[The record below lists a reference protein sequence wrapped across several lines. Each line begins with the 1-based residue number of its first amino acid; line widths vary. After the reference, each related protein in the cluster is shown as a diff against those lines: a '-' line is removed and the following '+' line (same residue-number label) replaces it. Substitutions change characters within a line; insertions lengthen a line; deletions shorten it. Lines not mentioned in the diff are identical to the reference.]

1 MCRGETNQTGHTKK
15 KEVKYCI
22 QYIYICVC
30 DYMCGIYIYMLYL
43 EVINNGNKEP
53 TQFGRVTFY
62 FGRVGRIGSQTVH
75 PFGIARPPKAPG
87 GWHVHFHSDRDD
99 VPLLL
104 DPGVSQ
110 AFTHT
115 VPCPHSN
122 PAPCSRCSRKSSA
135 LIAASPCLSYD
146 RSASFVCGSMSRAA
160 SISFQDMAIPPWE
173 AGTKSQAPTV
183 KYKLLTSLKS
193 MPNFER
199 IRLRITFAAR
209 KAGWRGRKTFKACS
223 FLRKASDRGVA
234 TGHHGAPSQHSR

>member
-1 MCRGETNQTGHTKK
+1 M
-15 KEVKYCI
+15 
-22 QYIYICVC
+22 CVC
-30 DYMCGIYIYMLYL
+30 DYMCGVCMYIYMLYL

-110 AFTHT
+110 
-115 VPCPHSN
+115 V
-122 PAPCSRCSRKSSA
+122 
-135 LIAASPCLSYD
+135 IAASPCLSYD

-160 SISFQDMAIPPWE
+160 SISFQDMSIPPWGT
-173 AGTKSQAPTV
+173 GTKSQAPTV

-193 MPNFER
+193 IPNFER
-199 IRLRITFAAR
+199 IRLRITFAAG
-209 KAGWRGRKTFKACS
+209 KAGWRGWKTFKACS

-234 TGHHGAPSQHSR
+234 TEHHGAPSQHSR